1 VYDVV
6 VLVATSELRIG
17 DARMRSA
24 LLVERAVRGTVILRE
39 GLAFD
44 TRFAAAAA
52 GKPEAVGHVFL
63 LLDGRFVW
71 EGGTHAGPVG
81 FVLADDEIERVG
93 PKAKTF
99 RTDGPR
105 ATVIQLRIAKR
116 LLPWTVGMTN
126 GPITLPA
133 AAWAA
138 ARALTEQPTEP
149 RALAE
154 LLRMLGIPIEI
165 TLEEPERMRR
175 LWNAIE
181 PLYAQYG
188 AAVSI
193 KQLAGALGLSMR
205 QVGRDAKELASTF
218 GLDGYRDA
226 LLLLR
231 LRSAA
236 LMLSAPDAT
245 VVEVAKLVGYGSPI
259 AMARAFR
266 DAKLPAPS
274 VVQAELRK

>member
-1 VYDVV
+1 
-6 VLVATSELRIG
+6 VA
-17 DARMRSA
+17 
-24 LLVERAVRGTVILRE
+24 
-39 GLAFD
+39 
-44 TRFAAAAA
+44 
-52 GKPEAVGHVFL
+52 
-63 LLDGRFVW
+63 
-71 EGGTHAGPVG
+71 
-81 FVLADDEIERVG
+81 
-93 PKAKTF
+93 
-99 RTDGPR
+99 
-105 ATVIQLRIAKR
+105 
-116 LLPWTVGMTN
+116 
-126 GPITLPA
+126 LPA
-133 AAWAA
+133 EAWAA

-149 RALAE
+149 RALAA
-154 LLRMLGIPIEI
+154 LLKALGVPIEI
-165 TLEEPERMRR
+165 TLEEPERLRR

-266 DAKLPAPS
+266 DARLPAPS